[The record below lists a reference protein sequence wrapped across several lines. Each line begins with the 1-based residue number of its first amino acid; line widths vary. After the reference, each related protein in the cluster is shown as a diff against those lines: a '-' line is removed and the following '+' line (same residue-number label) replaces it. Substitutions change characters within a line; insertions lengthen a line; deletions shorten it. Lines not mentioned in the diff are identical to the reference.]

1 MLSVSNLLN
10 NKTMKNLESI
20 EADLKKQ
27 LSDLANQIRA
37 TESSLLLTKEGYLKV
52 SGALEVIEI
61 LKQSEKEEEAVLSDF
76 ALGE

>member
-1 MLSVSNLLN
+1 
-10 NKTMKNLESI
+10 MKNLESI

-27 LSDLANQIRA
+27 LADLANQIRA

-61 LKQSEKEEEAVLSDF
+61 LKQSEKEEAVLLDSV
-76 ALGE
+76 LEG

>member
-1 MLSVSNLLN
+1 
-10 NKTMKNLESI
+10 MKNLESI

-61 LKQSEKEEEAVLSDF
+61 LKQSEKEEAALSDF
-76 ALGE
+76 TLGE

>member
-1 MLSVSNLLN
+1 
-10 NKTMKNLESI
+10 MKNLESI

-27 LSDLANQIRA
+27 LVDLANQIRA

-61 LKQSEKEEEAVLSDF
+61 LKQSEKEEAVLLDSV
-76 ALGE
+76 LEG